1 MTAVAT
7 IIYMVF
13 PEINII
19 PGVSYMKID
28 FSGMLPYADYLKEKV
43 YYSGAK
49 VPIFAISQKGKEF
62 LDNRLEKIGKSLTIN
77 DYPMNKDKHPTP
89 LI

>member
-1 MTAVAT
+1 MSNKRNSKIFKITVTAVMTAVAT

-28 FSGMLPYADYLKEKV
+28 FSDFPAL
-43 YYSGAK
+43 
-49 VPIFAISQKGKEF
+49 
-62 LDNRLEKIGKSLTIN
+62 
-77 DYPMNKDKHPTP
+77 
-89 LI
+89 